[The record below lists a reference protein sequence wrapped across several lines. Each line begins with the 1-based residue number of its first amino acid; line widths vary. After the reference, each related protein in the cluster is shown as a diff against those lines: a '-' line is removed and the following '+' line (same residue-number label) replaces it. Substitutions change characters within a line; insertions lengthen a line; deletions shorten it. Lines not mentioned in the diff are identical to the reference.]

1 MVFTLAIM
9 VGLMACNQESSD
21 SGFQKVDSNAPVV
34 PANGT
39 PLEQIKAV
47 ALEEG
52 DIIGRTKQSFI
63 ALQEEYK
70 KASGKVP
77 GIGEVNVFVDDNF
90 TLMIENKA
98 DGHVYQTKVNLKDL
112 ESEQGGLSLIPDDG
126 QKIKFPGL
134 KLNTK
139 GGKAA
144 VEHLKDG
151 KLVKTESFLEIYL
164 ADRPSIE
171 KVTPAILQ
179 GINIANDKMPK

>member
-1 MVFTLAIM
+1 MVFTLAIAI
-9 VGLMACNQESSD
+9 GLIACKNESKD
-21 SGFQKVDSNAPVV
+21 SFQNVEANAAEV
-34 PANGT
+34 PANAS
-39 PLEQIKAV
+39 PMEQIKAV

-151 KLVKTESFLEIYL
+151 KQVKTENFLEIYL